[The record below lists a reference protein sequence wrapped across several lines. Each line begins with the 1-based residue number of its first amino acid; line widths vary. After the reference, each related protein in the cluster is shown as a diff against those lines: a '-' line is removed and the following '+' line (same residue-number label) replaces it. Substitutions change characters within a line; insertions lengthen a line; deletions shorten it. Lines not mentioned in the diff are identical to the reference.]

1 MFLLQNALKNIWRQ
15 RRRYRVLLPL
25 IFVCALLTG
34 VFMTVAVPCRQYS
47 DRIITVAYDLTA
59 EEAAAVEE
67 MGSHAREL
75 GEGASLIQFGV
86 LLVGAIAILPSRF
99 PR

>member
-25 IFVCALLTG
+25 ILVCALLTG

-47 DRIITVAYDLTA
+47 DRIITVAYDFTE

-67 MGSHAREL
+67 RQEKMAGEEYLERREEAKVAP
-75 GEGASLIQFGV
+75 GE
-86 LLVGAIAILPSRF
+86 
-99 PR
+99 